1 MPASTPTPPSI
12 GGRRGRK
19 SDVTAAEVEVSAAA
33 IEANGFEATVD
44 AVYADLGRGRTTVAK
59 LLKVRRER
67 LATTLT
73 AATPAL
79 SPELIASV
87 KAVQARLQLDA
98 DTRIEAIQ
106 RATQAQL
113 DESTALLEA
122 TQAQLASATTEAAEL
137 RQHLAETQA
146 QLTLTQTERN
156 DAREQLATLTQRVID
171 LREQLQDR
179 DRRIA
184 DQGAFAD
191 RQQDALTA
199 AQQKIEHLL
208 LANKHE
214 LNALREELVTAHV
227 REMAAQQE
235 AHVHALQDATADN
248 VALSE
253 RLAEAQLSLALTR
266 EQAAAQTEHAANA
279 LMELA
284 GARQRI
290 ETLTV
295 DLALAQRDAKAA
307 IARADDTSEALAA
320 KSDALDL
327 AQAERQQL
335 QAEVDALRNRGVSAH
350 NDDQNTS

>member
-1 MPASTPTPPSI
+1 MPASTPPSI

-87 KAVQARLQLDA
+87 KAVQALLQHDA
-98 DTRIEAIQ
+98 DAQIEAIQ

-137 RQHLAETQA
+137 RQHLAETQV

-156 DAREQLATLTQRVID
+156 DAREQLATLTQRVSD
-171 LREQLQDR
+171 LQEQLQDR
-179 DRRIA
+179 DQRIT
-184 DQGAFAD
+184 DQGAFAE
-191 RQQDALTA
+191 RQQAALTT

-208 LANKHE
+208 LANKQE
-214 LNALREELVTAHV
+214 LNVLREELTSAHAG
-227 REMAAQQE
+227 ELSALQTTHA
-235 AHVHALQDATADN
+235 HALQAATADN
-248 VALSE
+248 NALSE
-253 RLAEAQLSLALTR
+253 HLAETQLNLALTR
-266 EQAAAQTEHAANA
+266 EQAAAQTEHTANA
-279 LMELA
+279 LAELA

-290 ETLTV
+290 ETLMV
-295 DLALAQRDAKAA
+295 DRALAQRAVQVADARVEELKQTLTAE
-307 IARADDTSEALAA
+307 R
-320 KSDALDL
+320 DALT
-327 AQAERQQL
+327 QANEARQQL
-335 QAEVDALRNRGVSAH
+335 QIEIAALRSNRAPPEEK
-350 NDDQNTS
+350 